1 MGIYYNTAYETDAV
15 CEATLTDNIAAVS
28 ALLKQLKSLQQRI
41 GKSTSGDA
49 DFDVELT
56 VSIDVARAA
65 LIRYNAL
72 LNDKLRPMLAEF
84 EKECE
89 RVFVRF

>member
-28 ALLKQLKSLQQRI
+28 AMLKQLKSLQKRI
-41 GKSTSGDA
+41 GQSTSGDA
-49 DFDVELT
+49 EFDLELT
-56 VSIDVARAA
+56 ISIDVARAA

-72 LNDKLRPMLAEF
+72 LNEKLRHIVAEF

-89 RVFVRF
+89 HVFVRF